1 MKLNKLNGAIL
12 IINPYKT
19 QTNEQ
24 KTHKTNKKTIE
35 NHQKQGYIVGVVAKS
50 TTERRNSNDITLANN
65 NTPFQACFFVCTYP
79 NIDLSYDRLFSMVA
93 RDEKGFAL
101 CYIPVYVVFDLVTCY
116 RPSVETLAVIPE
128 NLTLELSAM
137 IYLLLCVNRTK
148 PTFNTEIVRIQAP
161 NADEARF
168 KLTADYQLLT
178 VCGRLNPQRFSRFA
192 KNHKNSTACTLSNN
206 VQGGLYA

>member
-1 MKLNKLNGAIL
+1 MKLIKHSGAIL
-12 IINPYKT
+12 IKTPYKT

-24 KTHKTNKKTIE
+24 KTHSTYKKTIE
-35 NHQKQGYIVGVVAKS
+35 NHQKQGYIVQVVAKS
-50 TTERRNSNDITLANN
+50 TAEPGNSNNIILVNSS
-65 NTPFQACFFVCTYP
+65 TPFQACFFVCTYP
-79 NIDLSYDRLFSMVA
+79 NIDLSCDRLFSMVA
-93 RDEKGFAL
+93 RNEKGFAL
-101 CYIPVYVVFDLVTCY
+101 CYFPRFVVFQLVTCY
-116 RPSVETLAVIPE
+116 RPSLETYAVTSK
-128 NLTLELSAM
+128 NLILELSAM

-178 VCGRLNPQRFSRFA
+178 VCGRLNPNRFSRFA
-192 KNHKNSTACTLSNN
+192 KNHKNSTACPLSNN